1 MVRIYFGKTPEVAE
15 MKKGF
20 TGFYEID
27 ASRIKGKVLNVVFPK
42 TVFGV
47 QKVIRENLKIVPR
60 GGGTGLRGGAV
71 PQRDDTVLDMSK
83 LNGISNLDVKR
94 KIIEVE
100 AGVVLDDLQEY
111 LAEYGLEFPV
121 NLLSSSACTLGG
133 MIATNAF
140 GSRVN
145 EYWKISKW
153 VMWIDVADSN
163 GNLNRKGVTEISD
176 YIGMEGITGVIVR
189 AGLKVLPTKRR
200 TASVITF
207 ENVHQLVDKAK
218 ELKREQDISGLEF
231 FDLWISKKIGLPEGY
246 NLLIEYENDGGDYNG
261 AEYVRAMEFT
271 KRAYEEVTKEGYL
284 RIEDPKIL
292 VDKFVPLF
300 EWFEA
305 RKIPV
310 FGNIGVGVLHPCL
323 DKDQERSIPE
333 MMKVIKRFG
342 GRVSSNFGIGILKKE
357 FVEVI
362 DRNILRNVKKRTDPK
377 NKFNVGKIL

>member
-1 MVRIYFGKTPEVAE
+1 

-27 ASRIKGKVLNVVFPK
+27 SSRIKGKALNVVFPK

-47 QKVIRENLKIVPR
+47 QKAIRENLKIVPR

-71 PQRDDTVLDMSK
+71 PQNKDTVLDLSK
-83 LNGISNLDVKR
+83 LNEISNFDAKR
-94 KIIEVE
+94 KIVEVG
-100 AGVVLDDLQEY
+100 AGVVLDDLQEHLRDY
-111 LAEYGLEFPV
+111 ELEFPI

-145 EYWKISKW
+145 KYGKISKW
-153 VMWIDVADSN
+153 VMWIDVVDSK

-176 YIGMEGITGVIVR
+176 YVGMEGITGVIVR
-189 AGLKVLPTKRR
+189 AGLKVISTKRR
-200 TASVITF
+200 TASIVTF
-207 ENVHQLVDKAK
+207 DNPHRLVERVK

-231 FDLWISKKIGLPEGY
+231 FDLWISKKLGLPDGY
-246 NLLIEYENDGGDYNG
+246 NLLVEYENEGGDYSG
-261 AEYVRAMEFT
+261 AEYVRVMEFPR
-271 KRAYEEVTKEGYL
+271 RAYEEATKEGYL

-292 VDKFVPLF
+292 VDKFVLLF

-310 FGNIGVGVLHPCL
+310 FGNIGFGVLHPCL

-333 MMKVIKRFG
+333 MMKVIKKFG
-342 GRVSSNFGIGILKKE
+342 GRVSGKFGIGVLKKE

-362 DRNILRNVKKRTDPK
+362 DKNILSNVKKRTDPK